1 MEVFRVIFKFYKRC
15 DQPRRRDSSSSRCGN
30 MGCAV
35 RSAEIGFL
43 LSKYLVS
50 NQKVQFRISM
60 DEMEIFERLATLS
73 KSGTGRN
80 QSGWIPSRLEA
91 SYMMSEELLCCVAG

>member
-1 MEVFRVIFKFYKRC
+1 
-15 DQPRRRDSSSSRCGN
+15 

-91 SYMMSEELLCCVAG
+91 SYMMSEELVCCVAG